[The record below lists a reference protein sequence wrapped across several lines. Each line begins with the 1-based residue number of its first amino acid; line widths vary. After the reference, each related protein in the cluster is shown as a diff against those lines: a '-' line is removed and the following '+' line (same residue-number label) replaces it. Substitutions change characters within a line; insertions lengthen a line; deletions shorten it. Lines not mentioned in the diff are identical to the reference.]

1 MMYSMYTDEFRP
13 IGTKLEEFIKWYNEI
28 GKKKYGY
35 N

>member
-1 MMYSMYTDEFRP
+1 MYSMYTDDFST
-13 IGTKLEEFIKWYNEI
+13 IDSKLDKFIKWYNEI